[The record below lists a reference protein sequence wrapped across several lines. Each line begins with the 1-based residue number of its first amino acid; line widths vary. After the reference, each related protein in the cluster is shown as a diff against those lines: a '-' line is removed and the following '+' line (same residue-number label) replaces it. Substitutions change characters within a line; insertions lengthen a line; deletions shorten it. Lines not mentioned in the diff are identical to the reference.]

1 MALGLQMHKAQ
12 TMCAA
17 APSSINSLGAFRVLP
32 QGSTPIDIAR
42 VAASRSPAIFAL
54 TGVTW
59 GCPAAGTSS
68 DTCRRTTRR
77 CRRSSPRRTS
87 LHSQG
92 SPVEPTTR
100 RASPGTARTG
110 AGSRARGKGRSRAR
124 HTSVGGSAACARPRR
139 GCPAPPSAAS
149 PRWRRRALRSHCR
162 HCVRTR
168 HSRRTA
174 PDEGQSCVG
183 VGLASG
189 C

>member
-1 MALGLQMHKAQ
+1 M
-12 TMCAA
+12 
-17 APSSINSLGAFRVLP
+17 P
-32 QGSTPIDIAR
+32 QDSTPIDIAR

-54 TGVTW
+54 TGVAW

-68 DTCRRTTRR
+68 GTCRRTTRR

-87 LHSQG
+87 LHPQG
-92 SPVEPTTR
+92 SPAGPTTR

-124 HTSVGGSAACARPRR
+124 RTSVGGSAACARRCR

-189 C
+189 CRGCPGSGLRSGDGPGSGSG